1 MEINLILN
9 AGISAVLSAM
19 LALTGYSGKTASNSG
34 GTSEA
39 TSAETTE
46 SAADTEENNM
56 TALEVIRAM
65 GNGINLGNT
74 LEAYNHQAYINGS
87 SATSGEIVWGQP
99 RTTQEMI
106 QGMKAAGFDTIRIPI
121 AWTNG
126 MYFESGDYTIDSA
139 LMDRV
144 DEVVTLSLIHI

>member
-39 TSAETTE
+39 ASAETTE

-56 TALEVIRAM
+56 TSFVQWAM
-65 GNGINLGNT
+65 ESI
-74 LEAYNHQAYINGS
+74 
-87 SATSGEIVWGQP
+87 SAIP
-99 RTTQEMI
+99 LRRTITRL
-106 QGMKAAGFDTIRIPI
+106 T
-121 AWTNG
+121 
-126 MYFESGDYTIDSA
+126 
-139 LMDRV
+139 
-144 DEVVTLSLIHI
+144 